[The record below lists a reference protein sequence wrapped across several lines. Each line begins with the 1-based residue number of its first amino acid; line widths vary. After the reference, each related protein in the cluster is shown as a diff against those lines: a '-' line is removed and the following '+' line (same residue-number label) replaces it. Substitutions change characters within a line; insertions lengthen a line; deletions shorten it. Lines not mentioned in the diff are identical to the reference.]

1 MIIDPFQRDD
11 FAPFLKLATAENWMV
26 DPWEFEFLLSAFPQG
41 CCAARADGG
50 ELAGCVTSLKH
61 GCSGWIGNLIV
72 AEGFRG
78 RGIGQELFVSA
89 LEALRAEGVET
100 VWLTASKLGQAL
112 YEKHGFK
119 SIDTIVRW
127 SGTGRQRHIR
137 RGAVANCGG
146 HDTLLN
152 EIDAQA
158 WGDQRAALLAATVAR
173 GKLLQQPAGFAVLQP
188 CGDALQI
195 GPFSALEDATADD
208 LLKAALQSAALGTK
222 LYLDAPASNRAAL
235 RLFNRRGLRISGRT
249 RLMYRGRKPDYRAEF
264 LYGLASLGS
273 CG

>member
-1 MIIDPFQRDD
+1 MTVKPFGNDD
-11 FAPFLKLATAENWMV
+11 LAPFLKLATAENWMT
-26 DPWEFEFLLSAFPQG
+26 DPWELEFLLSAFPQG
-41 CCAARADGG
+41 CCAARAENG
-50 ELAGCVTSLKH
+50 EVAGFVTSLKH
-61 GCSGWIGNLIV
+61 QRSGWIGNLIV
-72 AEGFRG
+72 AESFRG
-78 RGIGQELFVSA
+78 RGIGQRLFVRS
-89 LEALRAEGVET
+89 LEALRSAGVET

-127 SGTGRQRHIR
+127 SGTGRQRHISH
-137 RGAVANCGG
+137 GTVADFGS

-152 EIDAQA
+152 DIDARV

-173 GKLLQQPAGFAVLQP
+173 GRLMQQPSGFAVLQP

-195 GPFSALEDATADD
+195 GPFSALDDATGDA

-222 LYLDAPASNRAAL
+222 LYLDAPASNRTAL
-235 RLFNRRGLRISGRT
+235 RLFNRRGLRISGST
-249 RLMYRGRKPDYRAEF
+249 RLMYRGRKPDYRAEL
-264 LYGLASLGS
+264 LYGLATLGS

>member
-1 MIIDPFQRDD
+1 
-11 FAPFLKLATAENWMV
+11 MV
-26 DPWEFEFLLSAFPQG
+26 DPWELEFLLSAFPQG
-41 CCAARADGG
+41 CCAARAENG
-50 ELAGCVTSLKH
+50 EVAGFVTSLKH
-61 GCSGWIGNLIV
+61 QRSGWIGNLIV

-78 RGIGQELFVSA
+78 QGIGQALFVSA
-89 LEALRAEGVET
+89 LEALRSAGVET

-119 SIDTIVRW
+119 SLDTIVRW
-127 SGTGRQRHIR
+127 SGTGRKGGISVDNQRQIPLNPPFSKGDLIGLPVR
-137 RGAVANCGG
+137 ERSALIS
-146 HDTLLN
+146 LLN
-152 EIDAQA
+152 DIDVQV

-173 GKLLQQPAGFAVLQP
+173 GRLLQQAVGFSVLQP
-188 CGDALQI
+188 CGEALQI
-195 GPFSALEDATADD
+195 GPFSALDDATADT
-208 LLKAALQSAALGTK
+208 LLNAALQSAALGTK

-249 RLMYRGRKPDYRAEF
+249 QLMYRGRKPDYRAEF

>member
-1 MIIDPFQRDD
+1 MTIKPFGNDD
-11 FAPFLKLATAENWMV
+11 IAPFLKLAAAENWV
-26 DPWEFEFLLSAFPQG
+26 TDPWEFEFLLSTFPQG
-41 CCAARADGG
+41 CCAARAESG

-61 GCSGWIGNLIV
+61 QRSGWIGNLIV
-72 AEGFRG
+72 AAGFRG
-78 RGIGQELFVSA
+78 QGIGQELFVSA
-89 LEALRAEGVET
+89 LEALRSSGVET

-127 SGTGRQRHIR
+127 SGTGRQRHISQ
-137 RGAVANCGG
+137 GAVANYSN

-152 EIDAQA
+152 DIDAQV
-158 WGDQRAALLAATVAR
+158 WGDQRAALLAATVTR
-173 GKLLQQPAGFAVLQP
+173 GRLLQKASGFAVLQP

-195 GPFSALEDATADD
+195 GPFSALDDATADT
-208 LLKAALQSAALGTK
+208 LLNNALQSAALGTK

-235 RLFNRRGLRISGRT
+235 RLFNRRGLRISGST
-249 RLMYRGRKPDYRAEF
+249 RLMYRGRKPDYRAEL